1 MMSKLVRFA
10 RPLGGALCIAIA
22 SASCGGAS
30 PATVAPRAPS
40 ANEAAWVSAV
50 LGAPPSSSLFVRP
63 NAIRGDAYW
72 GPLVGRVL
80 GGRDRP
86 GDFISHG
93 SGNMILNA
101 RQFDMHF
108 SIRDPI
114 AYRQKNTKSDPRS
127 VAWLGVIHGLA
138 PIDPL
143 AMRSGAGRPM
153 FAPPWRLPSGVTMYP
168 PDQAYA
174 AEYGVF
180 APTLFIMPSG
190 TVVVTEQ
197 VSAPRAH
204 GFFSSNNMAAPPLE
218 AAPAAIAGVT
228 MGITSM
234 RFLNVGK
241 HDQTALLQGA
251 TSAAFGVRGGTNG
264 AVEGYADYATS
275 DDAKRGYAALQRTCA
290 GRADG
295 CILDPTMFK
304 DAQADRDGTRITV
317 SLAFTDSLLNSVRDT
332 TLSQ

>member
-1 MMSKLVRFA
+1 MMSNLVRLA
-10 RPLGGALCIAIA
+10 RPLFGAVCIVMA
-22 SASCGGAS
+22 SASCGGAG

-40 ANEAAWVSAV
+40 ATEAAWVTAV
-50 LGAPPSSSLFVRP
+50 LGAPPSASLFVRP
-63 NAIRGDAYW
+63 IAIRGDAYW

-80 GGRDRP
+80 GGRDRA
-86 GDFISHG
+86 GDFISHW
-93 SGNMILNA
+93 SGGMILNA
-101 RQFDMHF
+101 RQIDMHF
-108 SIRDPI
+108 SVRDPI
-114 AYRQKNTKSDPRS
+114 AYRQKSAKSDPRS
-127 VAWLGVIHGLA
+127 LGWLGVIHGLA
-138 PIDPL
+138 PMDPL

-174 AEYGVF
+174 AEYGEF
-180 APTLFIMPSG
+180 SPTLFIMPNG

-204 GFFSSNNMAAPPLE
+204 GFFSANNAPSPPLE
-218 AAPAAIAGVT
+218 AAPAALAGVT
-228 MGITSM
+228 VGITSM

-264 AVEGYADYATS
+264 AVEGYADYTTS
-275 DDAKRGYAALQRTCA
+275 DDAERGYAALQRTCA

-304 DAQADRDGTRITV
+304 DAQADRDGKRITI
-317 SLAFTDSLLNSVRDT
+317 SLAFTDSLLNSVRDA
-332 TLSQ
+332 TLGQ